1 MKIMP
6 ATWALCP
13 ILSLCLSPEFQSH
26 KPFMYPHI
34 QRQLVLIRLYC
45 HTPTGMQSP
54 EMKLLTTVKSC
65 YLKPFLQPPYMLLY
79 FIIFTL
85 FFQSLYNSG
94 GGTEI
99 SV

>member
-1 MKIMP
+1 M
-6 ATWALCP
+6 
-13 ILSLCLSPEFQSH
+13 
-26 KPFMYPHI
+26 

-65 YLKPFLQPPYMLLY
+65 YLKPFLQPPYMVLY

-85 FFQSLYNSG
+85 FFFSHYIILEEEQKLASEVVLHV
-94 GGTEI
+94 TCL
-99 SV
+99 